1 MGLYNLQFF
10 LNNINNHTAEIYYIE
25 CNISSDLA
33 VLFLSKS
40 SKTPCQLHLRIP
52 VMHVQITLTSHPLLF
67 VSPAVGVY
75 VKSSEPLNVVAN
87 MVNNNRGAGM
97 SIIQS
102 AQLTR
107 LVGNCVLC
115 NGWTG
120 VAVDRESRVELRGNG
135 VYGNGCHGV
144 CFRGDGLIVENDVVG
159 NNSVGIRVMDNAD
172 VKVSVLQS
180 LCHMVEKVF
189 TGNIL
194 K

>member
-1 MGLYNLQFF
+1 M
-10 LNNINNHTAEIYYIE
+10 
-25 CNISSDLA
+25 
-33 VLFLSKS
+33 
-40 SKTPCQLHLRIP
+40 
-52 VMHVQITLTSHPLLF
+52 
-67 VSPAVGVY
+67 
-75 VKSSEPLNVVAN
+75 KSSEPLNVVAN

-172 VKVSVLQS
+172 VKVSLLQS
-180 LCHMVEKVF
+180 LSHDCTWQYIEVDGVCI
-189 TGNIL
+189 TACQLIL
-194 K
+194 DNCFSRPVLILIIFVCLSTKKKFRIFNSCISTVLIINRLE